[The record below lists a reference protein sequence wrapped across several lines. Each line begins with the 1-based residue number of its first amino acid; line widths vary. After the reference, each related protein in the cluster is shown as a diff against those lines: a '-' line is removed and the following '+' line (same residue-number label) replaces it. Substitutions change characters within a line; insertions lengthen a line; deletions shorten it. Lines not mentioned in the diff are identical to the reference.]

1 MKAFKLENEPKIKPG
16 FKTPEGYHDSFSS
29 NFLQNLPKE
38 EITNQSKV
46 ISIFRKRKNVI
57 MSIAAVLVLAIMI
70 PILYTTDTK
79 NSELDST
86 TIENYLTEESS
97 INQYDLISEIEPESS
112 SIVNSK
118 KPEDQALED
127 ILVANPNIE
136 NLVIENQSQNIK

>member
-38 EITNQSKV
+38 EITNKAKV

-70 PILYTTDTK
+70 PILYTTETK
-79 NSELDST
+79 NNELDST
-86 TIENYLTEESS
+86 TIENYLAEESN
-97 INQYDLISEIEPESS
+97 ITQYDLISEIEPESNN
-112 SIVNSK
+112 VANSK
-118 KPEDQALED
+118 KQEDQALED

-136 NLVIENQSQNIK
+136 NLVIENQSPDIK